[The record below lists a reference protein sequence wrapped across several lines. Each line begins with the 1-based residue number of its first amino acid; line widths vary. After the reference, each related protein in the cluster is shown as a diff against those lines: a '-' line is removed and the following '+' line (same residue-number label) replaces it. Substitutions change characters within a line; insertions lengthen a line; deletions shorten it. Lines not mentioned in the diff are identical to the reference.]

1 MNDKEKQVIETS
13 IDNENKRIADVK
25 DRIMK
30 AEKYKQSLIDEYEE
44 KLSIVNV
51 KIATMNASIEKGEV
65 YINMQRKKLAN
76 DETE

>member
-65 YINMQRKKLAN
+65 YINMQRKRLAN